1 MGVAICPGSFDPVT
15 IGHVDVIK
23 RSSALF
29 DKVVVTVLINKEKN
43 TVFSID
49 ERKALLQKSLKC
61 LHNVEITSYDGLLV
75 EFAKKM
81 SANVVVRGLRAVS
94 DFEYELQTALTNK
107 KLYDNIET
115 VFLPS
120 NPENMYISSS
130 LVRQVASFHGDVSSF
145 VPKEII
151 KDIEKK
157 FM

>member
-1 MGVAICPGSFDPVT
+1 MRVAICPGSFDPVT
-15 IGHVDVIK
+15 IGHVDIIK
-23 RSSALF
+23 RASALF
-29 DKVVVTVLINKEKN
+29 DRVVVTVLINKEKN

-49 ERKALLQKSLKC
+49 ERKALLQKALKC
-61 LHNVEITSYDGLLV
+61 LHNVEITAYDGLLV

-120 NPENMYISSS
+120 SPENMYISSS

>member
-1 MGVAICPGSFDPVT
+1 MRVAICPGSFDPVT
-15 IGHVDVIK
+15 VGHVDIIK
-23 RSSALF
+23 RVSALF
-29 DKVVVTVLINKEKN
+29 DRVVVTVLINKEKN

-120 NPENMYISSS
+120 SPENMYISSS

>member
-1 MGVAICPGSFDPVT
+1 M
-15 IGHVDVIK
+15 
-23 RSSALF
+23 
-29 DKVVVTVLINKEKN
+29 
-43 TVFSID
+43 
-49 ERKALLQKSLKC
+49 
-61 LHNVEITSYDGLLV
+61 LV
-75 EFAKKM
+75 EFSKKM

-120 NPENMYISSS
+120 SPENMYISSS